1 MNRVRQQLRFQR
13 HALPIFVR
21 SCPVCP
27 CSRRTRNFPCK
38 PALSAV
44 WSRWSA
50 FFRSPDGAEQS
61 VHFSRSAQRRGHIRR
76 HFSAAD
82 AAHRCVRNF
91 VERAEIKR
99 CLRDRI
105 NEPFARQ
112 FSSTQA
118 IRSAHTRSSCPSI
131 CSKLPERLKYI

>member
-21 SCPVCP
+21 S
-27 CSRRTRNFPCK
+27 
-38 PALSAV
+38 ALSAHAAAGQEI
-44 WSRWSA
+44 SRVNLRCRQCGRDGQRSSA
-50 FFRSPDGAEQS
+50 RRMAQNNLFIFRVQHKG
-61 VHFSRSAQRRGHIRR
+61 VVISAGIFQLRMRRT
-76 HFSAAD
+76 D
-82 AAHRCVRNF
+82 AFAILWNVRKSNGVCVT
-91 VERAEIKR
+91 
-99 CLRDRI
+99 CI